1 MQTTDKVLM
10 IRPVRFSYNSQT
22 AVNNA
27 FQESGI
33 PEELSQRQALK
44 EFDAYVEMLR
54 NEGIEVM
61 VVEDTAT
68 PHTPD
73 SIFPNNWLSL
83 HSAEELADVGS
94 TLPGSAA
101 LGTAAPSI
109 AHPGSAAPD
118 TAALGTAAPSTANPG
133 SAAPCS
139 RVAVLYPM
147 FAENRRAERRQDII
161 EALIGAIAPSCTG
174 DALAP
179 SCIAAAD
186 SPDCTGAADAPSC
199 TGAADAPSCA
209 SAALLDLTSYEKR
222 NLFLE
227 GTGSLILDRNE
238 HLAYACQSPRTCE
251 EVLEEWSSKMGY
263 DYFLFHAEDM
273 NGNPIYHTNVMMSVG
288 EQLAIVCLDAI
299 TDIEERMSLIELLE
313 ESDKEIVEISLE
325 QMNEFAGN
333 MLQLHTVKDGE
344 LKYIMV
350 MSARAKDSLDQDQ
363 IEAIE
368 KYCKIV
374 APDLEFIE
382 RNGGGS
388 ARCMLAE
395 IF

>member
-83 HSAEELADVGS
+83 HSAEELADAGS
-94 TLPGSAA
+94 TLPGS
-101 LGTAAPSI
+101 

-118 TAALGTAAPSTANPG
+118 TAALGTAAPSTAHPG
-133 SAAPCS
+133 TAAPCS
-139 RVAVLYPM
+139 RVVVLYPM

-161 EALIGAIAPSCTG
+161 EALTG
-174 DALAP
+174 
-179 SCIAAAD
+179 
-186 SPDCTGAADAPSC
+186 
-199 TGAADAPSCA
+199 ADAPSCA
-209 SAALLDLTSYEKR
+209 SAALLDLTSYEKS

-288 EQLAIVCLDAI
+288 EQLAVVCLDAI

-333 MLQLHTVKDGE
+333 MLQLHTVKEGE

>member
-83 HSAEELADVGS
+83 HSADELADVGS
-94 TLPGSAA
+94 TLTGSAH
-101 LGTAAPSI
+101 S
-109 AHPGSAAPD
+109 S
-118 TAALGTAAPSTANPG
+118 TAAPSTANPG

-139 RVAVLYPM
+139 RVVVLYPM

-161 EALIGAIAPSCTG
+161 EAL
-174 DALAP
+174 
-179 SCIAAAD
+179 
-186 SPDCTGAADAPSC
+186 TGAV
-199 TGAADAPSCA
+199 APSCA
-209 SAALLDLTSYEKR
+209 SAALLDLTSYEKS

-288 EQLAIVCLDAI
+288 EQLAVVCLDAI

-333 MLQLHTVKDGE
+333 MLQLHTVKEGE

>member
-1 MQTTDKVLM
+1 M

-83 HSAEELADVGS
+83 HSAEELADGAS
-94 TLPGSAA
+94 TLTGSAHSSTA
-101 LGTAAPSI
+101 APGTAAP
-109 AHPGSAAPD
+109 GTAAPG

-161 EALIGAIAPSCTG
+161 EALTG
-174 DALAP
+174 
-179 SCIAAAD
+179 
-186 SPDCTGAADAPSC
+186 
-199 TGAADAPSCA
+199 ADAPSCA
-209 SAALLDLTSYEKR
+209 SAALLDLTYYEKR

-238 HLAYACQSPRTCE
+238 HLAYACQSPRTSE

-288 EQLAIVCLDAI
+288 EQLAVVCLDAI

-333 MLQLHTVKDGE
+333 MLQLHTVKEGE

>member
-83 HSAEELADVGS
+83 HSAEELADAG
-94 TLPGSAA
+94 
-101 LGTAAPSI
+101 
-109 AHPGSAAPD
+109 
-118 TAALGTAAPSTANPG
+118 
-133 SAAPCS
+133 S

-161 EALIGAIAPSCTG
+161 EAL
-174 DALAP
+174 
-179 SCIAAAD
+179 
-186 SPDCTGAADAPSC
+186 TGAVAPSC

-288 EQLAIVCLDAI
+288 EQLAVVCLDAI

-333 MLQLHTVKDGE
+333 MLQLHTVKEGE

>member
-1 MQTTDKVLM
+1 M

-83 HSAEELADVGS
+83 HSAEELADG
-94 TLPGSAA
+94 A
-101 LGTAAPSI
+101 
-109 AHPGSAAPD
+109 
-118 TAALGTAAPSTANPG
+118 
-133 SAAPCS
+133 S

-161 EALIGAIAPSCTG
+161 EAL
-174 DALAP
+174 
-179 SCIAAAD
+179 
-186 SPDCTGAADAPSC
+186 TGAVAPSC

-288 EQLAIVCLDAI
+288 EQLAVVCLDAI

-333 MLQLHTVKDGE
+333 MLQLHTVKEGE

>member
-94 TLPGSAA
+94 
-101 LGTAAPSI
+101 
-109 AHPGSAAPD
+109 
-118 TAALGTAAPSTANPG
+118 
-133 SAAPCS
+133 

-161 EALIGAIAPSCTG
+161 EAL
-174 DALAP
+174 
-179 SCIAAAD
+179 
-186 SPDCTGAADAPSC
+186 TGAV
-199 TGAADAPSCA
+199 APSCA
-209 SAALLDLTSYEKR
+209 TAALLDLTSYEKS

-288 EQLAIVCLDAI
+288 EQLAVVCLDAI

-333 MLQLHTVKDGE
+333 MLQLHTVKEGE

>member
-1 MQTTDKVLM
+1 M

-83 HSAEELADVGS
+83 HSAEELAEG
-94 TLPGSAA
+94 G
-101 LGTAAPSI
+101 
-109 AHPGSAAPD
+109 
-118 TAALGTAAPSTANPG
+118 
-133 SAAPCS
+133 S

-161 EALIGAIAPSCTG
+161 EALTGAVAPSC
-174 DALAP
+174 A
-179 SCIAAAD
+179 SAANSSD
-186 SPDCTGAADAPSC
+186 C

-288 EQLAIVCLDAI
+288 EQLAVVCLDAI

-333 MLQLHTVKDGE
+333 MLQLHTVKEGE

>member
-83 HSAEELADVGS
+83 HSAEELAEG
-94 TLPGSAA
+94 G
-101 LGTAAPSI
+101 
-109 AHPGSAAPD
+109 
-118 TAALGTAAPSTANPG
+118 
-133 SAAPCS
+133 S
-139 RVAVLYPM
+139 RVVVLYPM

-161 EALIGAIAPSCTG
+161 EALTGAVAPSCV
-174 DALAP
+174 
-179 SCIAAAD
+179 AAAD
-186 SPDCTGAADAPSC
+186 SPDC

-209 SAALLDLTSYEKR
+209 SAALLDLTYYEKR

-288 EQLAIVCLDAI
+288 EQLAVVCLDAI

-333 MLQLHTVKDGE
+333 MLQLHTVKEGE

>member
-1 MQTTDKVLM
+1 M

-83 HSAEELADVGS
+83 HSADELADVGS

-101 LGTAAPSI
+101 LGTAAPC
-109 AHPGSAAPD
+109 
-118 TAALGTAAPSTANPG
+118 TATPGTAAPYTANPG

-161 EALIGAIAPSCTG
+161 EAL
-174 DALAP
+174 
-179 SCIAAAD
+179 
-186 SPDCTGAADAPSC
+186 TGAVAPSC

-209 SAALLDLTSYEKR
+209 SAALLDLTYYEKR

-288 EQLAIVCLDAI
+288 EQLAVVCLDAI

-333 MLQLHTVKDGE
+333 MLQLHTVKEGE

>member
-83 HSAEELADVGS
+83 HSAEELAEGAS
-94 TLPGSAA
+94 NLTGSA
-101 LGTAAPSI
+101 
-109 AHPGSAAPD
+109 HPDSAAPD

-133 SAAPCS
+133 TVAPCS

-161 EALIGAIAPSCTG
+161 EALTGAVAPSCTG

-199 TGAADAPSCA
+199 A
-209 SAALLDLTSYEKR
+209 SAALLDLTYYEKR

-251 EVLEEWSSKMGY
+251 EVLEEWSFKMGY

-313 ESDKEIVEISLE
+313 ESDKEIVKISLE
-325 QMNEFAGN
+325 QMNDFAGN
-333 MLQLHTVKDGE
+333 MLQLHTVKEGE

>member
-1 MQTTDKVLM
+1 M

-83 HSAEELADVGS
+83 HSADELADVGS
-94 TLPGSAA
+94 TLPGSAHSS
-101 LGTAAPSI
+101 T
-109 AHPGSAAPD
+109 AAPD

-139 RVAVLYPM
+139 RVVVLYPM

-161 EALIGAIAPSCTG
+161 EAL
-174 DALAP
+174 
-179 SCIAAAD
+179 
-186 SPDCTGAADAPSC
+186 TGAV
-199 TGAADAPSCA
+199 APSCA

-288 EQLAIVCLDAI
+288 EQLAVVCLDAI

-333 MLQLHTVKDGE
+333 MLQLHTVKEGE

>member
-83 HSAEELADVGS
+83 HSADELADVG
-94 TLPGSAA
+94 
-101 LGTAAPSI
+101 
-109 AHPGSAAPD
+109 
-118 TAALGTAAPSTANPG
+118 
-133 SAAPCS
+133 S

-161 EALIGAIAPSCTG
+161 EAL
-174 DALAP
+174 
-179 SCIAAAD
+179 
-186 SPDCTGAADAPSC
+186 TGAVAPSC

-288 EQLAIVCLDAI
+288 EQLAVVCLDAI

-333 MLQLHTVKDGE
+333 MLQLHTVKYGE

>member
-1 MQTTDKVLM
+1 M

-83 HSAEELADVGS
+83 HSADELADV
-94 TLPGSAA
+94 A
-101 LGTAAPSI
+101 
-109 AHPGSAAPD
+109 
-118 TAALGTAAPSTANPG
+118 
-133 SAAPCS
+133 S

-161 EALIGAIAPSCTG
+161 EALTGAVAPSCV
-174 DALAP
+174 
-179 SCIAAAD
+179 AAAD

-209 SAALLDLTSYEKR
+209 SAALLDLTYYEKR

-288 EQLAIVCLDAI
+288 EQLAVVCLDAI

-333 MLQLHTVKDGE
+333 MLQLHTVKEGE

>member
-1 MQTTDKVLM
+1 M

-83 HSAEELADVGS
+83 HSAEELADAG
-94 TLPGSAA
+94 
-101 LGTAAPSI
+101 
-109 AHPGSAAPD
+109 
-118 TAALGTAAPSTANPG
+118 
-133 SAAPCS
+133 S
-139 RVAVLYPM
+139 RVVVLYPM

-161 EALIGAIAPSCTG
+161 EALTG
-174 DALAP
+174 
-179 SCIAAAD
+179 
-186 SPDCTGAADAPSC
+186 
-199 TGAADAPSCA
+199 ADAPSCA
-209 SAALLDLTSYEKR
+209 SAALLDLTYYEKR

-288 EQLAIVCLDAI
+288 EQLAVVCLDAI

-333 MLQLHTVKDGE
+333 MLQLHTVKEGE

-350 MSARAKDSLDQDQ
+350 MSARAKGSLDQDQ

>member
-94 TLPGSAA
+94 
-101 LGTAAPSI
+101 
-109 AHPGSAAPD
+109 
-118 TAALGTAAPSTANPG
+118 
-133 SAAPCS
+133 

-161 EALIGAIAPSCTG
+161 EAL
-174 DALAP
+174 
-179 SCIAAAD
+179 
-186 SPDCTGAADAPSC
+186 TGAV
-199 TGAADAPSCA
+199 APSCA
-209 SAALLDLTSYEKR
+209 SAALLDLTSYEKS

-288 EQLAIVCLDAI
+288 EQLAVVCLDAI

-333 MLQLHTVKDGE
+333 MLQLHTVKEGE
-344 LKYIMV
+344 LKYIMI

>member
-1 MQTTDKVLM
+1 M

-94 TLPGSAA
+94 TF
-101 LGTAAPSI
+101 
-109 AHPGSAAPD
+109 
-118 TAALGTAAPSTANPG
+118 PG

-161 EALIGAIAPSCTG
+161 EAL
-174 DALAP
+174 
-179 SCIAAAD
+179 
-186 SPDCTGAADAPSC
+186 TGAVAPSC

-288 EQLAIVCLDAI
+288 EQLAVVCLDAI

-333 MLQLHTVKDGE
+333 MLQLHTVKEGE

>member
-94 TLPGSAA
+94 TLS
-101 LGTAAPSI
+101 
-109 AHPGSAAPD
+109 
-118 TAALGTAAPSTANPG
+118 G

-161 EALIGAIAPSCTG
+161 EALTGAVAPSCTG

-186 SPDCTGAADAPSC
+186 SPDC

-288 EQLAIVCLDAI
+288 EQLAVVCLDAI

>member
-94 TLPGSAA
+94 
-101 LGTAAPSI
+101 
-109 AHPGSAAPD
+109 
-118 TAALGTAAPSTANPG
+118 
-133 SAAPCS
+133 
-139 RVAVLYPM
+139 RVVVLYPM

-161 EALIGAIAPSCTG
+161 EALTGADAPSCTG

-199 TGAADAPSCA
+199 A
-209 SAALLDLTSYEKR
+209 SAALLDLTYYEKR

-288 EQLAIVCLDAI
+288 EQLAVVCLDAI

-333 MLQLHTVKDGE
+333 MLQLHTVKEGE

>member
-83 HSAEELADVGS
+83 HSAEELADAG
-94 TLPGSAA
+94 
-101 LGTAAPSI
+101 
-109 AHPGSAAPD
+109 
-118 TAALGTAAPSTANPG
+118 
-133 SAAPCS
+133 S

-161 EALIGAIAPSCTG
+161 EALTGAVAPSCTG

-179 SCIAAAD
+179 SC
-186 SPDCTGAADAPSC
+186 T
-199 TGAADAPSCA
+199 

-288 EQLAIVCLDAI
+288 EQLAVVCLDAI

-333 MLQLHTVKDGE
+333 MLQLHTVKEGE

>member
-1 MQTTDKVLM
+1 M

-83 HSAEELADVGS
+83 HSAEELADAG
-94 TLPGSAA
+94 
-101 LGTAAPSI
+101 
-109 AHPGSAAPD
+109 
-118 TAALGTAAPSTANPG
+118 
-133 SAAPCS
+133 S

-161 EALIGAIAPSCTG
+161 EAL
-174 DALAP
+174 
-179 SCIAAAD
+179 
-186 SPDCTGAADAPSC
+186 TGAV
-199 TGAADAPSCA
+199 APSCA

-288 EQLAIVCLDAI
+288 EQLAVVCLDAI

-333 MLQLHTVKDGE
+333 MLQLHTVKEGE

>member
-94 TLPGSAA
+94 TLPGSA
-101 LGTAAPSI
+101 
-109 AHPGSAAPD
+109 HPGSAAPD
-118 TAALGTAAPSTANPG
+118 TAALGTAAPSTAHPG
-133 SAAPCS
+133 TAAPCS
-139 RVAVLYPM
+139 RVVVLYPM

-161 EALIGAIAPSCTG
+161 EAL
-174 DALAP
+174 
-179 SCIAAAD
+179 
-186 SPDCTGAADAPSC
+186 TGAV
-199 TGAADAPSCA
+199 APSCA
-209 SAALLDLTSYEKR
+209 SAALLDLTYYEKR

-288 EQLAIVCLDAI
+288 EQLAVVCLDAI

-333 MLQLHTVKDGE
+333 MLQLHTVKEGE

>member
-94 TLPGSAA
+94 NLTGSAHPGS
-101 LGTAAPSI
+101 
-109 AHPGSAAPD
+109 AHPGSAAPG
-118 TAALGTAAPSTANPG
+118 AAAPGTAAPSTANPG

-161 EALIGAIAPSCTG
+161 EAL
-174 DALAP
+174 
-179 SCIAAAD
+179 
-186 SPDCTGAADAPSC
+186 TGAV
-199 TGAADAPSCA
+199 APSCA

-288 EQLAIVCLDAI
+288 EQLAVVCLDAI

-333 MLQLHTVKDGE
+333 MLQLHTVKYGE

>member
-1 MQTTDKVLM
+1 M

-54 NEGIEVM
+54 NEDIEVM

-83 HSAEELADVGS
+83 HSAEELADVAS

-101 LGTAAPSI
+101 
-109 AHPGSAAPD
+109 
-118 TAALGTAAPSTANPG
+118 
-133 SAAPCS
+133 PCN

-161 EALIGAIAPSCTG
+161 EALTGADAPSCTG

-179 SCIAAAD
+179 SCIAAVD
-186 SPDCTGAADAPSC
+186 SPDC

-288 EQLAIVCLDAI
+288 EQLAVVCLDAI

-333 MLQLHTVKDGE
+333 MLQLHTVKEGE

>member
-101 LGTAAPSI
+101 
-109 AHPGSAAPD
+109 PD

-161 EALIGAIAPSCTG
+161 EAL
-174 DALAP
+174 
-179 SCIAAAD
+179 
-186 SPDCTGAADAPSC
+186 TGAV
-199 TGAADAPSCA
+199 APSCA
-209 SAALLDLTSYEKR
+209 SAALLDLTYYEKR

-288 EQLAIVCLDAI
+288 EQLAVVCLDAI

-333 MLQLHTVKDGE
+333 MLQLHTVKEGE

>member
-1 MQTTDKVLM
+1 M

-54 NEGIEVM
+54 TEGIEVM

-94 TLPGSAA
+94 TLTGS
-101 LGTAAPSI
+101 
-109 AHPGSAAPD
+109 AHPGSAAPG
-118 TAALGTAAPSTANPG
+118 AAAPSTANPG
-133 SAAPCS
+133 SAASGAAAPSTAHPGTAAPCS
-139 RVAVLYPM
+139 RVVVLYPM

-161 EALIGAIAPSCTG
+161 EAL
-174 DALAP
+174 
-179 SCIAAAD
+179 
-186 SPDCTGAADAPSC
+186 TGAVAPSC

-209 SAALLDLTSYEKR
+209 SAALLDLTYYEKR

-333 MLQLHTVKDGE
+333 MLQLHTVKEGE

>member
-83 HSAEELADVGS
+83 HSAEELAEGAS
-94 TLPGSAA
+94 NLTGF
-101 LGTAAPSI
+101 

-118 TAALGTAAPSTANPG
+118 TAALGTAAPSTAHPG
-133 SAAPCS
+133 TAAPCS
-139 RVAVLYPM
+139 RVVVLYPM

-161 EALIGAIAPSCTG
+161 EAL
-174 DALAP
+174 
-179 SCIAAAD
+179 
-186 SPDCTGAADAPSC
+186 TGAV
-199 TGAADAPSCA
+199 APSCA

-288 EQLAIVCLDAI
+288 EQLAVVCLDAI

-333 MLQLHTVKDGE
+333 MLQLHTVKEGE

>member
-94 TLPGSAA
+94 TLTGS
-101 LGTAAPSI
+101 

-118 TAALGTAAPSTANPG
+118 TAAPGAAAPSTAHPG
-133 SAAPCS
+133 TAAPCS
-139 RVAVLYPM
+139 RVVVLYPM

-161 EALIGAIAPSCTG
+161 EAL
-174 DALAP
+174 
-179 SCIAAAD
+179 
-186 SPDCTGAADAPSC
+186 TGAVAPSC

-209 SAALLDLTSYEKR
+209 SAALLDLTYYEKR

-288 EQLAIVCLDAI
+288 EQLAVVCLDAI

-333 MLQLHTVKDGE
+333 MLQLHTVKEGE

>member
-83 HSAEELADVGS
+83 HSADELADVGS
-94 TLPGSAA
+94 NL
-101 LGTAAPSI
+101 
-109 AHPGSAAPD
+109 
-118 TAALGTAAPSTANPG
+118 PG

-161 EALIGAIAPSCTG
+161 EAL
-174 DALAP
+174 
-179 SCIAAAD
+179 
-186 SPDCTGAADAPSC
+186 TGAV
-199 TGAADAPSCA
+199 APSCA

-288 EQLAIVCLDAI
+288 EQLAVVCLDAI

-333 MLQLHTVKDGE
+333 MLQLHTVKEGE

>member
-94 TLPGSAA
+94 TLTGS
-101 LGTAAPSI
+101 
-109 AHPGSAAPD
+109 AHPGSAAPG
-118 TAALGTAAPSTANPG
+118 AAAPGTAAPSTANPG

-161 EALIGAIAPSCTG
+161 EAL
-174 DALAP
+174 
-179 SCIAAAD
+179 
-186 SPDCTGAADAPSC
+186 TGAV
-199 TGAADAPSCA
+199 APSCA
-209 SAALLDLTSYEKR
+209 SAALLDLTYYEKR

-333 MLQLHTVKDGE
+333 MLQLHTVKEGE

>member
-1 MQTTDKVLM
+1 M

-83 HSAEELADVGS
+83 HSAEELAEG
-94 TLPGSAA
+94 A
-101 LGTAAPSI
+101 
-109 AHPGSAAPD
+109 
-118 TAALGTAAPSTANPG
+118 
-133 SAAPCS
+133 S

-161 EALIGAIAPSCTG
+161 EALTGAVAPSCTG

-179 SCIAAAD
+179 SCVAAAD
-186 SPDCTGAADAPSC
+186 SPDC

-209 SAALLDLTSYEKR
+209 SAALLDLTYYEKR

-288 EQLAIVCLDAI
+288 EQLAVVCLDAI

-333 MLQLHTVKDGE
+333 MLQLHTVKEGE

>member
-1 MQTTDKVLM
+1 M

-83 HSAEELADVGS
+83 HSAEELADAGNN
-94 TLPGSAA
+94 LIGSA
-101 LGTAAPSI
+101 
-109 AHPGSAAPD
+109 HPNSAAPD
-118 TAALGTAAPSTANPG
+118 TAAPSTAHPG
-133 SAAPCS
+133 TAAPCS

-161 EALIGAIAPSCTG
+161 EALTG
-174 DALAP
+174 
-179 SCIAAAD
+179 
-186 SPDCTGAADAPSC
+186 
-199 TGAADAPSCA
+199 ADAPSCA

-288 EQLAIVCLDAI
+288 EQLAVVCLDAI

>member
-83 HSAEELADVGS
+83 HSAEELAVAGS
-94 TLPGSAA
+94 NLTGS
-101 LGTAAPSI
+101 

-118 TAALGTAAPSTANPG
+118 TAAPGAAAPSTAHPG
-133 SAAPCS
+133 TAAPCS
-139 RVAVLYPM
+139 RVVVLYPM

-161 EALIGAIAPSCTG
+161 EAL
-174 DALAP
+174 
-179 SCIAAAD
+179 
-186 SPDCTGAADAPSC
+186 TGAVAPSC

-288 EQLAIVCLDAI
+288 EQLAVVCLDAI

-333 MLQLHTVKDGE
+333 MLQLHTVKEGE

>member
-54 NEGIEVM
+54 NEGIEVT

-94 TLPGSAA
+94 
-101 LGTAAPSI
+101 
-109 AHPGSAAPD
+109 
-118 TAALGTAAPSTANPG
+118 
-133 SAAPCS
+133 

-161 EALIGAIAPSCTG
+161 VAL
-174 DALAP
+174 
-179 SCIAAAD
+179 
-186 SPDCTGAADAPSC
+186 TGAV
-199 TGAADAPSCA
+199 APSCA
-209 SAALLDLTSYEKR
+209 SAALLDLTSYEKS

-288 EQLAIVCLDAI
+288 EQLAVVCLDAI

-333 MLQLHTVKDGE
+333 MLQLHT
-344 LKYIMV
+344 
-350 MSARAKDSLDQDQ
+350 
-363 IEAIE
+363 
-368 KYCKIV
+368 
-374 APDLEFIE
+374 
-382 RNGGGS
+382 
-388 ARCMLAE
+388 
-395 IF
+395 

>member
-1 MQTTDKVLM
+1 M

-73 SIFPNNWLSL
+73 SIFPNNSLSL

-94 TLPGSAA
+94 TLTGS
-101 LGTAAPSI
+101 

-118 TAALGTAAPSTANPG
+118 TAAPGAAAPSTAHPG
-133 SAAPCS
+133 TAAPCS

-147 FAENRRAERRQDII
+147 FAENRRAERRQNII
-161 EALIGAIAPSCTG
+161 EAL
-174 DALAP
+174 
-179 SCIAAAD
+179 
-186 SPDCTGAADAPSC
+186 TGAV
-199 TGAADAPSCA
+199 APSCA

-288 EQLAIVCLDAI
+288 EQLAVVCLDAI

-333 MLQLHTVKDGE
+333 MLQLHTVKEGE

>member
-83 HSAEELADVGS
+83 HSAEELAEGAS
-94 TLPGSAA
+94 NL
-101 LGTAAPSI
+101 
-109 AHPGSAAPD
+109 
-118 TAALGTAAPSTANPG
+118 PG
-133 SAAPCS
+133 SAAPCN
-139 RVAVLYPM
+139 RVVVLYPM

-161 EALIGAIAPSCTG
+161 EALTGAVAPSCTG

-199 TGAADAPSCA
+199 A
-209 SAALLDLTSYEKR
+209 SAALLDLTYYEKR

-333 MLQLHTVKDGE
+333 MLQLHTVKEGE

>member
-1 MQTTDKVLM
+1 M

-22 AVNNA
+22 ALNNA

-54 NEGIEVM
+54 NEGIEVI

-94 TLPGSAA
+94 
-101 LGTAAPSI
+101 
-109 AHPGSAAPD
+109 
-118 TAALGTAAPSTANPG
+118 
-133 SAAPCS
+133 

-161 EALIGAIAPSCTG
+161 EAL
-174 DALAP
+174 
-179 SCIAAAD
+179 
-186 SPDCTGAADAPSC
+186 TGAVAPSC

-288 EQLAIVCLDAI
+288 EQLAVVCLDAI

-333 MLQLHTVKDGE
+333 MLQLHTVKEGE

>member
-1 MQTTDKVLM
+1 M

-83 HSAEELADVGS
+83 HSADELAEGAS
-94 TLPGSAA
+94 NLPGF
-101 LGTAAPSI
+101 

-118 TAALGTAAPSTANPG
+118 TAAPGAAAPSTAHPG
-133 SAAPCS
+133 TAAPCS
-139 RVAVLYPM
+139 RVVVLYPM

-161 EALIGAIAPSCTG
+161 EAL
-174 DALAP
+174 
-179 SCIAAAD
+179 
-186 SPDCTGAADAPSC
+186 TGAV
-199 TGAADAPSCA
+199 APSCA

-288 EQLAIVCLDAI
+288 EQLAVVCLDAI

-333 MLQLHTVKDGE
+333 MLQLHTVKEGE

>member
-83 HSAEELADVGS
+83 HSADELAEGAS
-94 TLPGSAA
+94 NLPGF
-101 LGTAAPSI
+101 

-118 TAALGTAAPSTANPG
+118 TAALGTAAPSTAHPG
-133 SAAPCS
+133 TAAPCS
-139 RVAVLYPM
+139 RVVVLYPM

-161 EALIGAIAPSCTG
+161 EAL
-174 DALAP
+174 
-179 SCIAAAD
+179 
-186 SPDCTGAADAPSC
+186 TGAVAPSC

-288 EQLAIVCLDAI
+288 EQLAVVCLDAI

>member
-83 HSAEELADVGS
+83 HSAEELAVAGS
-94 TLPGSAA
+94 NLTGS
-101 LGTAAPSI
+101 

-118 TAALGTAAPSTANPG
+118 TAAPGAAAPSTAHPG
-133 SAAPCS
+133 TAAPCS
-139 RVAVLYPM
+139 RVVVLYPM

-161 EALIGAIAPSCTG
+161 EAL
-174 DALAP
+174 
-179 SCIAAAD
+179 
-186 SPDCTGAADAPSC
+186 TGAV
-199 TGAADAPSCA
+199 APSCA

-288 EQLAIVCLDAI
+288 EQLAVVCLDAI

-333 MLQLHTVKDGE
+333 MLQLHTVKEGE

>member
-83 HSAEELADVGS
+83 HSAEELAEGAS
-94 TLPGSAA
+94 NLTGSA
-101 LGTAAPSI
+101 
-109 AHPGSAAPD
+109 HP
-118 TAALGTAAPSTANPG
+118 GTAAPSTANPG

-161 EALIGAIAPSCTG
+161 EAL
-174 DALAP
+174 
-179 SCIAAAD
+179 
-186 SPDCTGAADAPSC
+186 TGAV
-199 TGAADAPSCA
+199 APSCA

-288 EQLAIVCLDAI
+288 EQLAVVCLDAI

-333 MLQLHTVKDGE
+333 MLQLHTVKEGE